1 MRSPQFWAFFD
12 VNVFWNIHLFSST
25 EYGIHDLFNLIRLK
39 KHCLFRYSFLN
50 SNLNI
55 QCMHSCLWI
64 SICNEFLPYICY
76 FFLLETAFLSKYF
89 YAGQW
94 RNKICQYT
102 IISWILPFEQRYFAL
117 LLDGLSLIMRWNKR
131 YYKKR
136 YDTIEL
142 SHVLYLLW

>member
-1 MRSPQFWAFFD
+1 M
-12 VNVFWNIHLFSST
+12 NIYIHLAVQNMVYMIYLTWSYWKIYCLDFSIFIFEWQLKST
-25 EYGIHDLFNLIRLK
+25 MYAFM
-39 KHCLFRYSFLN
+39 FM
-50 SNLNI
+50 NI
-55 QCMHSCLWI
+55 QFVINYYHTFVI
-64 SICNEFLPYICY
+64 

-102 IISWILPFEQRYFAL
+102 IISWILPFKQRYFAM

-142 SHVLYLLW
+142 SHVLYLLS